1 MAIDIEK
8 EKAEAINAAND
19 ALYYLGRADEILNK
33 ARNWGL
39 ADIMGGG
46 MLITAVKRQRM
57 REASEEINR
66 ARAALNLLNE
76 ELLDL
81 NNYFTLDIGLDDF
94 LSAADYIFDNFFD
107 CFCFH
112 RLRCCGCLCCD
123 ALSCSGCH
131 DGSACSDGCSRT

>member
-33 ARNWGL
+33 ARNWGI

-66 ARAALNLLNE
+66 ARAALNQLNE

-94 LSAADYIFDNFFD
+94 LSAADYIFDNFFTD
-107 CFCFH
+107 MMSQS
-112 RLRCCGCLCCD
+112 RINTARRQVQDAIAQVEGILD
-123 ALSCSGCH
+123 ALAGL
-131 DGSACSDGCSRT
+131 

>member
-33 ARNWGL
+33 ARNWGI

-66 ARAALNLLNE
+66 ARAALNQLNE

-94 LSAADYIFDNFFD
+94 LSAADYIFDNFFTD
-107 CFCFH
+107 MMSQS
-112 RLRCCGCLCCD
+112 RINNARRQVQDAIAQVEGILD
-123 ALSCSGCH
+123 ALAGL
-131 DGSACSDGCSRT
+131 

>member
-33 ARNWGL
+33 ARNWGI

-66 ARAALNLLNE
+66 ARAALNQLNE

-94 LSAADYIFDNFFD
+94 LSAADYIFDNFFTD
-107 CFCFH
+107 MMSQS
-112 RLRCCGCLCCD
+112 RINTARRQVRDAIAQVEGILD
-123 ALSCSGCH
+123 ALAGL
-131 DGSACSDGCSRT
+131 

>member
-66 ARAALNLLNE
+66 ARSALSQLND

-81 NNYFTLDIGLDDF
+81 NQYFTLDVGLDDF
-94 LSAADYIFDNFFD
+94 LSAADYIFDNFFTD
-107 CFCFH
+107 MMSQS
-112 RLRCCGCLCCD
+112 RINNARRQVQDAIAQVEGILD
-123 ALSCSGCH
+123 ALAGL
-131 DGSACSDGCSRT
+131 

>member
-94 LSAADYIFDNFFD
+94 LSAADYIFDNFFTD
-107 CFCFH
+107 MMSQS
-112 RLRCCGCLCCD
+112 RINTARRQVRDAIAQVEGILD
-123 ALSCSGCH
+123 ALAGL
-131 DGSACSDGCSRT
+131 

>member
-33 ARNWGL
+33 ARNWGI

-66 ARAALNLLNE
+66 ARSALSQLND

-81 NNYFTLDIGLDDF
+81 NQYFTLDVGLDDF
-94 LSAADYIFDNFFD
+94 LSAADYIFDNFFTD
-107 CFCFH
+107 MMSQS
-112 RLRCCGCLCCD
+112 RINNARRQVQDAIAQVEGILD
-123 ALSCSGCH
+123 ALAGL
-131 DGSACSDGCSRT
+131 

>member
-33 ARNWGL
+33 ARNWGI

-66 ARAALNLLNE
+66 ARSALSQLND

-81 NNYFTLDIGLDDF
+81 NQYFTLDIGLDDF
-94 LSAADYIFDNFFD
+94 LSAADYIFDNFFTD
-107 CFCFH
+107 MMSQS
-112 RLRCCGCLCCD
+112 RINTARRQVRDAIAQVEGILD
-123 ALSCSGCH
+123 ALAGL
-131 DGSACSDGCSRT
+131 